1 MDSCF
6 GLLPLSQDKIT
17 MPTVYRF
24 RVTFEDYDET
34 YRDIAI
40 KSTQTFE
47 DLHHVIQSSIGF
59 DASKPASFYMSNDNW
74 IKGDEISTEVRVN
87 KQGEKSV
94 LMKDSRLCDFMA
106 DPHQKIYYISD
117 YDAKWTFFI
126 ELFKLLPKDDISS
139 SYPACIKSS
148 GEAPRQYAVI
158 PQPKNIIAEEG
169 ELDKLFD
176 ILGADDIEV
185 EEEDDSIIETEEG
198 VDADEIAG
206 MEEEG
211 EDDAEEGDEEEMSM
225 SDDDDQSDED

>member
-1 MDSCF
+1 
-6 GLLPLSQDKIT
+6 

-47 DLHHVIQSSIGF
+47 DLHQIIQSSIGF

-94 LMKDSRLCDFMA
+94 LMHDSRICDFIT

-117 YDAKWTFFI
+117 YDVKWTFFI
-126 ELFKLLPKDDISS
+126 ELFKLLPKDDIST
-139 SYPACIKSS
+139 SYPSCIKSS
-148 GEAPRQYAVI
+148 GEAPRQYAI
-158 PQPKNIIAEEG
+158 APQPKNIIAEEG

-176 ILGADDIEV
+176 VLGADDEV
-185 EEEDDSIIETEEG
+185 EEEEDTLIETEEG

-211 EDDAEEGDEEEMSM
+211 EDDVEEGDEEEMSI
-225 SDDDDQSDED
+225 SDDDDQNDED